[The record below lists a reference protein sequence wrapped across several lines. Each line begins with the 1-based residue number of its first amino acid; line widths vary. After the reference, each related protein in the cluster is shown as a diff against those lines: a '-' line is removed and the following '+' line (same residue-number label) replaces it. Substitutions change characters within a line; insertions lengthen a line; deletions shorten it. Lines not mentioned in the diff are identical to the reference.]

1 MCMTKSCSP
10 RRSTGEISATNRAP
24 TPAANEVSRQPLA
37 APAPASARAA
47 RQRRT

>member
-10 RRSTGEISATNRAP
+10 RRSTGEMSATNSAP
-24 TPAANEVSRQPLA
+24 IPAANEASRQPLA
-37 APAPASARAA
+37 AAGPASARAA